1 MPKVSAK
8 RTIYAKNE
16 PLGLLERITL
26 TNPHQ
31 FDDVAKR
38 RKVYKP
44 YHKKIIHHPF
54 DPELAA
60 EGQREIERKALL
72 RYLFTKLS
80 LLDHISEPS
89 PLLITCLSPAHPE
102 YVAPLSV
109 PDIHFCQTKIFEH
122 VKDYNVMFAAAA
134 DRLEL
139 LFEHVER
146 EGQGLSEDVKAK
158 LKVMGDGFDNLYHGL
173 EEKVHHITNKEWRLI
188 KHNMKKISKVSF
200 SSMSSCFSDICKEI
214 AELELTFVY
223 AH

>member
-31 FDDVAKR
+31 FDDVAKL

-44 YHKKIIHHPF
+44 YHKKTIHRPF

-60 EGQREIERKALL
+60 EGQHEIERKALL
-72 RYLFTKLS
+72 GHLFAKLS
-80 LLDHISEPS
+80 LLDRISEPS
-89 PLLITCLSPAHPE
+89 PPLITRLGPARPE
-102 YVAPLSV
+102 YVAPPPV
-109 PDIHFCQTKIFEH
+109 PDIHFRKTKILERI
-122 VKDYNVMFAAAA
+122 KDYNVMFAAAA
-134 DRLEL
+134 DRLEP
-139 LFEHVER
+139 LFERVER
-146 EGQGLSEDVKAK
+146 EGQGLSEDTKAK

-173 EEKVHHITNKEWRLI
+173 EEKAHHITNKEWRLI
-188 KHNMKKISKVSF
+188 KRDLKKISKVSF
-200 SSMSSCFSDICKEI
+200 SSMGSRFPDICREI
-214 AELELTFVY
+214 AELDLTFVY